1 LRRIDESLGVFDGR
15 IRTEQQVLAAD
26 RSARAG
32 TTGNGAG
39 DGPEATGADGAGA
52 AGDGQDGDGKG
63 DGKGGGKNGGMKSDP
78 GGAAGRP
85 GAGGAGA
92 KSGGAGQTG
101 GQGSTGGGKGTGAG
115 AGGGGGTG
123 AGSGPSTIPA
133 DVPDGSDDDVV
144 AKQIREA
151 AMTETDP
158 ELREKLWEEYRK
170 YKKGQ

>member
-1 LRRIDESLGVFDGR
+1 
-15 IRTEQQVLAAD
+15 
-26 RSARAG
+26 
-32 TTGNGAG
+32 
-39 DGPEATGADGAGA
+39 
-52 AGDGQDGDGKG
+52 
-63 DGKGGGKNGGMKSDP
+63 MKSDP

-85 GAGGAGA
+85 GAGGQGGQGSKA
-92 KSGGAGQTG
+92 GGAGQAG
-101 GQGSTGGGKGTGAG
+101 GQGSAGGGKGTGAG